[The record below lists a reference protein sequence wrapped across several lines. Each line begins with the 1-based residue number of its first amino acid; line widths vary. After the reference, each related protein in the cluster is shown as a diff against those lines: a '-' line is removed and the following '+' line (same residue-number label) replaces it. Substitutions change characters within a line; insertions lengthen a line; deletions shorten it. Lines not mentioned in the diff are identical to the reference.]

1 MDGTA
6 LLSLLIE
13 CYQKF
18 HLVPR
23 SKFTGV
29 TALGERIHV
38 EKDTPRAPLILIC
51 NEPIL
56 EEQWR
61 EKISSEMRALGQER
75 AKWHE
80 VHVSKLYIA
89 FQISL
94 AHVLTHMK

>member
-1 MDGTA
+1 MAGALVCGISPQFLDMDGTV

-38 EKDTPRAPLILIC
+38 EKHTPWAPFILIC

-56 EEQWR
+56 VEQWR
-61 EKISSEMRALGQER
+61 EKISSEM
-75 AKWHE
+75 
-80 VHVSKLYIA
+80 
-89 FQISL
+89 
-94 AHVLTHMK
+94 

>member
-13 CYQKF
+13 RYQKF
-18 HLVPR
+18 YLVPR

-29 TALGERIHV
+29 TALGEGIHV
-38 EKDTPRAPLILIC
+38 EKDTPWTPLILIC

-80 VHVSKLYIA
+80 VSKLYIA

-94 AHVLTHMK
+94 THMLTYMYM